1 MQRWCIEFSRNIH
14 IPFLYAPG
22 KCLHAPAITVAGA
35 LPQGRCSPM
44 RACVQMLIWLAGLS
58 SARLVNIVR
67 AAAARTLGVLQKIC
81 ETPPCS
87 IDKYPPK

>member
-1 MQRWCIEFSRNIH
+1 
-14 IPFLYAPG
+14 
-22 KCLHAPAITVAGA
+22 
-35 LPQGRCSPM
+35 M

>member
-1 MQRWCIEFSRNIH
+1 MPACARHNGSGRI
-14 IPFLYAPG
+14 APG
-22 KCLHAPAITVAGA
+22 AV
-35 LPQGRCSPM
+35 QPM